1 MYFCV
6 QNGLRTE
13 VIAVRSINCLSYTVE
28 KEFVFCTVRTEPL
41 NAHQEMFNFTPHVEG
56 TDDGVLTWH
65 SLLSGLCQLFNIPK
79 MKELSAHRRLPLS
92 VLRWK
97 GVESSYPP
105 ETHRREHSPPPSPLH
120 LSRREVILNRI
131 NVRIWFPKY
140 VDFEEAFLNIFLL
153 LFHTTVYLCT
163 MLTI

>member
-105 ETHRREHSPPPSPLH
+105 ETHRREHSPPPPPSICPEGKLFWIVLMFVFGFRNMLISKKLFWIFFFFYSTPLYT
-120 LSRREVILNRI
+120 SV
-131 NVRIWFPKY
+131 
-140 VDFEEAFLNIFLL
+140 
-153 LFHTTVYLCT
+153 LC
-163 MLTI
+163 